1 MQRPKIMKEIINCVA
16 YANGRRSADVEL
28 KRVHEVLKEVNQFVW
43 IGLHEPS
50 EEVLQRVQEEFNL
63 HDLAIED
70 AHRAHQRPKI
80 ELYGDTVFMVL
91 RTAQMN
97 LQKHIEFGETHFFV
111 GKNFIVIVR
120 HGSTV
125 AYTEVRARCE
135 SMPDLLKNG
144 QSFVLYAVMDF
155 IVDRY
160 FPVVDDLESE
170 LEAIEDKIFKEKPR
184 RETTEQIYQLKRD
197 LLEIKRAVS
206 PLIDIS
212 NRLVRMDIKN
222 ISSEAQ
228 PYFRDIYD
236 HVVRIN
242 EMVDNTRELL
252 NTALEANF
260 SLISISQN
268 DTSKKFA
275 GWAAIIAVPTM
286 VAGFWGMN
294 FRFMPEAESEYG
306 FYSIIVLTIVAC
318 VVLYFL
324 FRRSGWL

>member
-1 MQRPKIMKEIINCVA
+1 MKEIINCA
-16 YANGRRSADVEL
+16 TYENGRRIADVEL
-28 KRVHEVLKEVNQFVW
+28 NKVHEVLQHANQFVW

-50 EEVLQRVQEEFNL
+50 EEVLQRVQEEFSL

-70 AHRAHQRPKI
+70 AHLAHQRPKI
-80 ELYGDTVFMVL
+80 ELYGDNVFIVL

-97 LQKHIEFGETHFFV
+97 QQHHIEFGETHFFV
-111 GKNFIVIVR
+111 GKNFIVSVR
-120 HGSTV
+120 HGSSIS
-125 AYTEVRARCE
+125 YTEVRSRCE
-135 SMPDLLKNG
+135 AMPDLLSKG
-144 QSFVLYAVMDF
+144 HGFVLYAIMDF

-160 FPVVDDLESE
+160 FPVVHDMEQELES
-170 LEAIEDKIFKEKPR
+170 IEDKIFKEKPSR
-184 RETTEQIYQLKRD
+184 QTTEQIYQLKRE
-197 LLEIKRAVS
+197 LLEVKRAVS
-206 PLIDIS
+206 PLVDIC
-212 NRLVRMDIKN
+212 NRLMRFDIKS
-222 ISSEAQ
+222 ISAETQ

-294 FRFMPEAESEYG
+294 FKSMPETEWEYG
-306 FYSIIVLTIVAC
+306 FYTVIFGTILACILLYVL
-318 VVLYFL
+318 FK
-324 FRRSGWL
+324 RSGWL

>member
-1 MQRPKIMKEIINCVA
+1 MKEIVNCVA
-16 YANGRRSADVEL
+16 YADGQRRADVEL
-28 KRVHEVLKEVNQFVW
+28 NKVHEALKNSGQFVW

-50 EEVLQRVQEEFNL
+50 ENVLQRVQEEFNL

-80 ELYGDTVFMVL
+80 ELYGDTLFIVL
-91 RTAQMN
+91 RTAQAIQQN
-97 LQKHIEFGETHFFV
+97 HIEFGETHFFV

-120 HGSTV
+120 HGSSV

-135 SMPDLLKNG
+135 ATPELLSKG
-144 QSFVLYAVMDF
+144 PGFVLYAIMDF

-160 FPVVDDLESE
+160 FPVVHGLETE
-170 LEAIEDKIFKEKPR
+170 LETIEEKIFNDRPS
-184 RETTEQIYQLKRD
+184 RETTEQIYQLKRE
-197 LLEIKRAVS
+197 LLEVKRAVS
-206 PLIDIS
+206 PLMEICS
-212 NRLVRMDIKN
+212 RLVRFDIKS
-222 ISSEAQ
+222 ISSETQ
-228 PYFRDIYD
+228 PYFRDIHD
-236 HVVRIN
+236 HVMRIN

-275 GWAAIIAVPTM
+275 GWAAIFAVPTM

-294 FRFMPEAESEYG
+294 FRFLPETDWQYG
-306 FYSIIVLTIVAC
+306 FYTVILGTAGVCSL
-318 VVLYFL
+318 LYFL